1 MTKIINLR
9 QFKSGMMKYF
19 IPLTVLTLLTACGQS
34 KPPENTAVL
43 NTDLSAKSSTSTST
57 SPTDTISPQNC
68 PNQIDFRVSKA
79 EGFPREVVGLPLGA
93 SLESTLTF
101 LKCYQEGSII
111 NIEPKFAD
119 VETNNLE
126 TRGLIEAYYGFRK
139 KTTQEMFDDAESERR
154 NPQGSESQIAI
165 RALSQRIGGP
175 DTYKQIAPKAE
186 YFAIGAVGI
195 LGQEKVVQI
204 ERTQSFQEGSRPAVA
219 DLISALIQ
227 KYGQPQATDKTNRY
241 NKLIWAFNQSGQA
254 LAKADPRLQE
264 CNSIGGSWKSN
275 CGLTVVALIDNPEQN
290 TALAEKV
297 VVLMTDQAATIA
309 AIEDFKQQLTSAQS
323 EKTNT
328 EIEQTR
334 QSGSPK
340 F

>member
-1 MTKIINLR
+1 MCN
-9 QFKSGMMKYF
+9 S
-19 IPLTVLTLLTACGQS
+19 LTACGQS

-43 NTDLSAKSSTSTST
+43 NTDLSANPSTSAST
-57 SPTDTISPQNC
+57 SPTDTTSAQNC
-68 PNQIDFRVSKA
+68 PNEIDFGVSKT
-79 EGFPREVVGLPLGA
+79 EGSPREVVGLPLGA

-101 LKCYQEGSII
+101 LKCYQEGSVI

-139 KTTQEMFDDAESERR
+139 KTTQEMFDDAEAERR

-165 RALSQRIGGP
+165 RSLSQRVGGP

-186 YFAIGAVGI
+186 YFAIGAVGMP
-195 LGQEKVVQI
+195 GQEKVVQI

-219 DLISALIQ
+219 DLISALNQ
-227 KYGQPQATDKTNRY
+227 KYGQPQQEDKTSRY
-241 NKLIWAFNQSGQA
+241 NKLIWAFDQSGQP
-254 LAKADPRLQE
+254 LAKADPRLRE
-264 CNSIGGSWKSN
+264 CNSIDGSWKST
-275 CGLTVVALIDNPEQN
+275 CGLTIVALINNPEQD
-290 TALAEKV
+290 TALAEQV
-297 VVLMTDQAATIA
+297 VVRMTDQAATIT
-309 AIEDFKQQLTSAQS
+309 AIEAFKQQLASAQS
-323 EKTNT
+323 EKINA